1 MIDFSRFSEV
11 HVAYRSGKSKRSYKI
26 PHLLRLLRTFVSM
39 PSIGNF
45 LHTQLILRIPQP
57 TGSYASKTVII
68 TGASSGL
75 GQEAAKHIVRLGA
88 RKVILACRNIT
99 KGNKT
104 KDNIEGTLN
113 CNKDILE
120 VWPLNI
126 ESVESIRHFVEQAN
140 NLPRLDIVIN
150 NAGLA
155 AHEFQ
160 VVYGT
165 ERTLAVNV
173 VGTFLLALQLLPK
186 LKQTAKMYHST
197 PHMTFVGSA
206 LYDVAQYPENIKDDI
221 FTYYCTKSHVKV
233 MNQ

>member
-1 MIDFSRFSEV
+1 
-11 HVAYRSGKSKRSYKI
+11 
-26 PHLLRLLRTFVSM
+26 M
-39 PSIGNF
+39 PSIRNF
-45 LHTQLILRIPQP
+45 LHTQLILQISKP
-57 TGSYASKTVII
+57 TASFASKTVII

-75 GQEAAKHIVRLGA
+75 GQEAAKHIARLGA
-88 RKVILACRNIT
+88 SKVILACRNT
-99 KGNKT
+99 RKGNET
-104 KDNIEGTLN
+104 KEQIEGALN

-120 VWPLNI
+120 VWPVNI
-126 ESVESIRHFVEQAN
+126 ESADSISHFVKRAN
-140 NLPRLDIVIN
+140 NLPRLDVVIN

-165 ERTLAVNV
+165 ERTIAVNV
-173 VGTFLLALQLLPK
+173 VGTFLLALQFLPK
-186 LKQTAKMYHST
+186 LKQTAKMYDST

-206 LYDVAQYPENIKDDI
+206 LYDVAQYPENIKDDV